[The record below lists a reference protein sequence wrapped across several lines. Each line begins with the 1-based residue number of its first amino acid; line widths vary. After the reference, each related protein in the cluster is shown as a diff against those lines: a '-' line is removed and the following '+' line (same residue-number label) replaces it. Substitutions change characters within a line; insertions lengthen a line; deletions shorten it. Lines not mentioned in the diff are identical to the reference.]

1 MFVGVVAPAVKL
13 PQGFFAVVANE
24 WADGEFGGK
33 ALGHL
38 RQGIHGFGKML
49 EPAACDDLG
58 ERPHGKASQAVL
70 TITRKCLHQDREKRW
85 CAEWQCRFEMIG
97 HRLHALFQLER
108 SQFFLQLAREGF
120 HVEARM
126 HAMNFRRDLAGI
138 CVRKV
143 FLEWLHH
150 QSGFCWRTAS

>member
-1 MFVGVVAPAVKL
+1 
-13 PQGFFAVVANE
+13 
-24 WADGEFGGK
+24 
-33 ALGHL
+33 
-38 RQGIHGFGKML
+38 ML

-70 TITRKCLHQDREKRW
+70 AIVRKCLHQHREKRW
-85 CAEWQCRFEMIG
+85 CVEWQCRFEMIG
-97 HRLHALFQLER
+97 HRMHALFQLER
-108 SQFFLQLAREGF
+108 SQFFLQPTREGF

-126 HAMNFRRDLAGI
+126 RAMNFCRDLAGI